1 MEKDNKDFYNYF
13 SQNLIKGFIYLAAL
27 IVLIV
32 LFKNYF
38 KNQYD
43 VIEHWVSDDYVLMLV
58 IFLTSE
64 IFVGLLPPELFM
76 IWSIDDPGLVY
87 AIIIMAM
94 AIISLFAGLINYWIG
109 KEISTKAFFKRIFLK
124 KRLKKYQKQYDQYG
138 GGLIIVAAITPIP
151 YALICLLTGSLSYP
165 IRKFLIFSSFRL
177 LRFIVYGLVI
187 WNLEGVI

>member
-13 SQNLIKGFIYLAAL
+13 SQNLIKGFIYLAVLITL
-27 IVLIV
+27 IVV
-32 LFKNYF
+32 FKNYF
-38 KNQYD
+38 KSQYD
-43 VIEHWVSDDYVLMLV
+43 VIEHWVSDDYVPMLF

-76 IWSIDDPGLVY
+76 IWSIDDPGLIY
-87 AIIIMAM
+87 SIIIIAM
-94 AIISLFAGLINYWIG
+94 ALISVGAGLFNYWIG
-109 KEISTKAFFKRIFLK
+109 KEISNKAFFKKLFLK

-138 GGLIIVAAITPIP
+138 GGLIIAAALTPIP

-165 IRKFLIFSSFRL
+165 VRKFLIFSSFRI
-177 LRFIVYGLVI
+177 LRFVVYGLII